1 MPQTALGNMTYLMGL
16 VCFGV
21 GCGGGGTE
29 PGPIADTT
37 PRATITRV
45 ADIAN
50 TATGS
55 DLLVGVGPP
64 ADESRVAEY
73 RLLVVPQA
81 NVGGFDVTAATAVP
95 TGQYRSVAR
104 GQAGTDIT
112 LAVDATDVGGD
123 LITEGVPYVVYVL
136 VVVTPGE
143 VGNQLSAA
151 SAAITLAHTNLVQTL
166 TASIQA
172 GSGGMAVDANG
183 NIYMAD
189 FGAALS
195 SPPGTRVFKITPE
208 GQVSVFA
215 TGLVGASGNA
225 FDSKGD
231 LFQSNIGASMI
242 SRITPDGTVS
252 TFVSQ
257 GISNPVGIAIDAEDN
272 LFVANCGNNTISKVT
287 SEGVSTQF
295 SSSPLLSCPNGI
307 ALASDGNLYVANF
320 GNGQVLRVAPNGS
333 AITFANLPGNNNGH
347 ITFANGV
354 LYVVARSA
362 HQIYELTLE
371 GDLTL
376 LAGTG
381 TRGLWDG
388 ASLNARLSLTNDI
401 AVSPDGTILY
411 FNDVVNQTGTD
422 TISPVVIRQ
431 LILVP

>member
-1 MPQTALGNMTYLMGL
+1 MPRKSLGRVTCLLGL
-16 VCFGV
+16 LYFGV
-21 GCGGGGTE
+21 ACGGGGTD
-29 PGPIADTT
+29 PGPIAVTP

-50 TATGS
+50 TGTGS
-55 DLLVGVGPP
+55 DLLIVVGPP
-64 ADESRVAEY
+64 VDESQVAEY

-81 NVGGFDVTAATAVP
+81 NAAGFDVTAASAVP
-95 TGQYRSVAR
+95 GGQYTSVAR
-104 GQAGTDIT
+104 GLAGADIT
-112 LAVDATDVGGD
+112 LAIDATDVGGD
-123 LITEGVPYVVYVL
+123 LIAEGVPYVIYVL
-136 VVVTPGE
+136 VVVTTTDA
-143 VGNQLSAA
+143 GNQLSPA
-151 SAAITLAHTNLVQTL
+151 SAVISLARTNLVLTL
-166 TASIQA
+166 TESIQA
-172 GSGGMAVDANG
+172 GSGGMAVDADG

-195 SPPGTRVFKITPE
+195 APPGTRVFKITPE
-208 GQVSVFA
+208 GEVSVFA

-231 LFQSNIGASMI
+231 LFQSNIGANRI

-272 LFVANCGNNTISKVT
+272 LFVANCGNNTITKVT
-287 SEGVSTQF
+287 SDGVSTQF

-307 ALASDGNLYVANF
+307 ALASDGNLYIANF

-333 AITFANLPGNNNGH
+333 ATTFANLPGNNNGH

-362 HQIYELTLE
+362 HRIFQLTLDGE
-371 GDLTL
+371 LTL

-388 ASLNARLSLTNDI
+388 AALDARLSLTNDI
-401 AVSPDGTILY
+401 AVSPDGSILY
-411 FNDVVNQTGTD
+411 FNDVVNQTGGD
-422 TISPVVIRQ
+422 VISPVVIRQ